1 MKYRLSLQGGLA
13 VAALAAVAMTA
24 TGVFA
29 QGSAAKRGSA
39 ELTVQYNHVLHAVS
53 STLYGMMT
61 EEINH
66 SYDGGLY
73 AELIQDRTFFGR
85 EHHSF
90 HKVWILDQNA
100 ENGISMGVDD
110 ETGPSSA
117 LPYSLKLTAAKA
129 SPTDPGGLDNPG
141 YWGVPV
147 WPDTTYRASIY
158 LKSTGDENPGP
169 VTMAIVNQTT
179 GQVMASATFPEAGP
193 EWKKCTAT
201 MRTGDVAESEDNFVR
216 ITVSHPGSVLM
227 NVVSLF
233 PPTYDNQ
240 KNGDRIDLMKKMAA
254 MHPKFLRLPGGNYL
268 EGNILADWY
277 DWKIT
282 IGPIVDR
289 PTHPSPWGYQSSD
302 GMGLLEYLEW
312 CEDLHIQP
320 VLAVYAGYAL
330 DHQHIPPGPELAPY
344 VKDALEEIQY
354 VTGSTSTKW
363 GAVRAKDGHPAPF
376 KLKYVEIGNEDFF
389 DPSHSYTGSHGRFAQ
404 FARAIRKAYPKLQL
418 IATMPVK
425 GDVQPDVVD
434 DHFYLTPQ
442 EFLDDTHH
450 YDKVSRK
457 GPKIFVGEWATMEGS
472 PTPDFGAALSDAAW
486 MTGLERNS
494 DLVIMASYAPMFV
507 NVNPMASQWVPDLIG
522 YDSLHSYGS
531 PSYYAQVMFGSYL
544 GNQVVAS
551 KLSGAGP
558 LLFESV
564 TRDAATHTLYV
575 KIVNASPEAQPL
587 TMHIEDAGAVD
598 HSGTLVTMEAKSTHA
613 TNTITDPKR
622 IVPETREVNW
632 FGSDVHHTFAPYSI
646 NVLKVHV
653 D

>member
-1 MKYRLSLQGGLA
+1 MKLRLAFQAGLT
-13 VAALAAVAMTA
+13 AAAMLAMSA
-24 TGVFA
+24 TGFSQSMA
-29 QGSAAKRGSA
+29 SNGESA
-39 ELTVQYNHVLHAVS
+39 ELTVQYSHPLHAVS
-53 STLYGMMT
+53 PTLYGMMT

-73 AELIQDRTFFGR
+73 AELIRDRTFFGR
-85 EHHSF
+85 EHRDF
-90 HKVWILDQNA
+90 RKVWSLDQNA
-100 ENGISMGVDD
+100 EEGISLSVDD
-110 ETGPSSA
+110 ASGPSEA
-117 LPYSLKLTAAKA
+117 LPYSLRLTAAKA
-129 SPTDPGGLDNPG
+129 TPSDPGGLDNPG

-158 LKSTGDENPGP
+158 LKAGDENPGP
-169 VTMAIVNQTT
+169 VTMAIVNKST
-179 GQVMASATFPEAGP
+179 GKVIASATFPAAGP
-193 EWKKCTAT
+193 NWKQYKAT

-268 EGNILADWY
+268 EGNTLADWY

-282 IGPIVDR
+282 LGPIVDR
-289 PTHPSPWGYQSSD
+289 PTHPSPWGYESSD

-312 CEDLHIQP
+312 CQDLHIEP

-330 DHQHIPPGPELAPY
+330 DHQHISPGPQLEPY

-354 VTGSTSTKW
+354 VTGSTATKW

-389 DPSHSYTGSHGRFAQ
+389 DPSHSYSGSHGRFAQ
-404 FARAIRKAYPKLQL
+404 FARAIRRAYPSLKL

-425 GDVQPDVVD
+425 GAVQPDVVD
-434 DHFYLTPQ
+434 DHFYRTPQ
-442 EFLDDTHH
+442 GFLSDTHH

-494 DLVIMASYAPMFV
+494 DLVVMASYAPMFV
-507 NVNPMASQWVPDLIG
+507 NVNPMAAQWGTNLIG

-551 KLSGAGP
+551 DLSGAGP
-558 LLFESV
+558 LCFESV
-564 TRDAATHTLYV
+564 TRDEANHMLYV
-575 KIVNASPEAQPL
+575 KIVNASPKAQPL
-587 TMHIEDAGAVD
+587 TFHIEGAGVVD
-598 HSGTLVTMEAKSTHA
+598 HDGTLVTLEAKSTHA
-613 TNTITDPKR
+613 TNTIGDPANV
-622 IVPETREVNW
+622 VPKTQSVDW
-632 FGSDVHHTFAPYSI
+632 FGADAHHTFAPYSI
-646 NVLKVHV
+646 SVLAMHV
-653 D
+653 K

>member
-1 MKYRLSLQGGLA
+1 MKFRLPFRVGLTAAAMLA
-13 VAALAAVAMTA
+13 VSVA
-24 TGVFA
+24 GVA
-29 QGSAAKRGSA
+29 QSPASGSAA
-39 ELTVQYNHVLHAVS
+39 LTVEYNQPLHAVS
-53 STLYGMMT
+53 PTLYGLMT

-73 AELIQDRTFFGR
+73 AELVRDRTFFDM
-85 EHHSF
+85 EQHSF
-90 HKVWILDQNA
+90 RHVWNLDQNA
-100 ENGISMGVDD
+100 ENGISVSVDD
-110 ETGPSSA
+110 ESGPSAA
-117 LPYSLKLTAAKA
+117 LPYSVKLTAAKA
-129 SPTDPGGLDNPG
+129 SPEDPGGLDNPG

-158 LKSTGDENPGP
+158 LKSTGGGDPGP
-169 VTMAIVNQTT
+169 VTMSIVNQST
-179 GQVMASATFPEAGP
+179 GKVMASATFPAAGP
-193 EWKKCTAT
+193 EWKQSTAT

-254 MHPKFLRLPGGNYL
+254 MHPAFLRLPGGNYL
-268 EGNILADWY
+268 EGNTLADWY

-302 GMGLLEYLEW
+302 GMGLLEYLQW
-312 CEDLHIQP
+312 CQDLHVEP

-330 DHQHIPPGPELAPY
+330 DRQHIAPGPELEPY

-363 GAVRAKDGHPAPF
+363 GAIRAKDGHPAPF
-376 KLKYVEIGNEDFF
+376 ELKYVEIGNEDFF
-389 DPSHSYTGSHGRFAQ
+389 DPSHSYSGSHGRFAQ
-404 FARAIRKAYPKLQL
+404 FARAIRKAYPSLKV

-434 DHFYLTPQ
+434 DHFYKTPQ
-442 EFLDDTHH
+442 EFFSDTHH

-494 DLVIMASYAPMFV
+494 DLVVMASYAPMFV
-507 NVNPMASQWVPDLIG
+507 NVNPMAAQWGTNLIG
-522 YDSLHSYGS
+522 YDSLHSFGS

-551 KLSGAGP
+551 KLTGANP
-558 LLFESV
+558 LCFESV
-564 TRDAATHTLYV
+564 TRDEATHTLYV
-575 KIVNASPEAQPL
+575 KIVNGSPKAQPL
-587 TMHIEDAGAVD
+587 TLHIEGAGEVA
-598 HSGTLVTMEAKSTHA
+598 HSGTLVTLEAKSTHA
-613 TNTITDPKR
+613 ANTITDPDNV
-622 IVPETREVNW
+622 VPHTAKVDW
-632 FGSDVHHTFAPYSI
+632 YGSEIHHTFAPYSI
-646 NVLKVHV
+646 NVLAMHV
-653 D
+653 Q